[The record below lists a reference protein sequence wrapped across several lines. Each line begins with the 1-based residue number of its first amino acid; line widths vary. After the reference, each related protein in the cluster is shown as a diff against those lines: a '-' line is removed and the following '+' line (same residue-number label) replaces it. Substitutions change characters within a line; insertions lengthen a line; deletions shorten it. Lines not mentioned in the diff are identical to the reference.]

1 MFRGIVGVEN
11 GREIVVMDSMSQI
24 ELGDRDRIV
33 VAASNGGQESGRM
46 AIATGCALAVMN
58 DAGVGKDD
66 AGIIGIVHMGEAGL
80 AGVAVSHD
88 SAEISNGMDMW
99 HHGIISYVN
108 GPAAAAG
115 IRVGD
120 DVHSSVVGFAGRTP
134 PAPSIAA
141 ESERSS

>member
-1 MFRGIVGVEN
+1 MFRGTVGVEN
-11 GREIVVMDSMSQI
+11 GRAIVVMDSMSQI
-24 ELGDRDRIV
+24 ETADRDCIV

-58 DAGVGKDD
+58 DAGVGKDH
-66 AGIIGIVHMGEAGL
+66 AGISGIIHMGEAGL

-99 HHGIISYVN
+99 HNGTISYVN
-108 GPAAAAG
+108 GPAASAG

-120 DVHSSVVGFAGRTP
+120 DVRTSVVGFALRFPLDSTTGTER
-134 PAPSIAA
+134 PS
-141 ESERSS
+141 

>member
-1 MFRGIVGVEN
+1 
-11 GREIVVMDSMSQI
+11 MDSMSQI
-24 ELGDRDRIV
+24 ERSDRDQIV

-66 AGIIGIVHMGEAGL
+66 AGIIGIVHMADAGIP
-80 AGVAVSHD
+80 GIAVDHD
-88 SAEISNGMDMW
+88 SAEISNGIDMW
-99 HHGIISYVN
+99 HNGIVSYVN
-108 GPAAAAG
+108 APAQEAG

-120 DVHSSVVGFAGRTP
+120 DVRSSVAGFAERFPLDRTT
-134 PAPSIAA
+134 